1 MICYLDHAA
10 TTPLDPRVLE
20 AMMPYL
26 TDKFQNP
33 SSSYA
38 WEVSSAIGKAREAVA
53 ALVGCD
59 APGVIFTSGGTEAD
73 NLAIKGTA
81 YHYYAQHHRPAPIIT
96 SNIEHK
102 AVMNTC
108 DWLERMGF
116 ASVTYVPAD
125 EDGIINYMDVRR
137 ALNDTPE
144 VSLVSIMGVN
154 NELGIIQPYELIG
167 MNCHS
172 RETPVLF
179 HTDAVQLMHVERVNM
194 RSDIID
200 MLSMSA
206 HKFNGPKGIGALCLS
221 KAAAGALTPILH
233 GGLQEYGVRPGTEN
247 VAGIIGMGKAAE
259 LLRNEWDERQETLK
273 MLDRCMADLLR
284 RVPGIRMNNLDAP
297 EGYRAPGY
305 FSIAFKEIDAET
317 ILLMLNNRGICVSSG
332 SACNSGSV
340 ETSHVLRAVG
350 VPAEYI
356 DGTIRITLG
365 HENKMY
371 EIIEFCRALCEVVA
385 SIDAQRGRG
394 EEST

>member
-59 APGVIFTSGGTEAD
+59 APNVVFTSGGTEAD

-81 YHYYAQHHRPAPIIT
+81 YHYYVQHHRPAPIVT

-221 KAAAGALTPILH
+221 EAAAGALTPILH
-233 GGLQEYGVRPGTEN
+233 GGLQECGIRPGTEN

-259 LLRNEWDERQETLK
+259 LLRSEWDERQETLK

-284 RVPGIRMNNLDAP
+284 QVPGIRLNNLDAP

-305 FSIAFKEIDAET
+305 FSIAFKEVDAET
-317 ILLMLNNRGICVSSG
+317 VLLMLNNRGICVSSG
-332 SACNSGSV
+332 SACNAGSV

-365 HENKMY
+365 HENKIY

-394 EEST
+394 EESI